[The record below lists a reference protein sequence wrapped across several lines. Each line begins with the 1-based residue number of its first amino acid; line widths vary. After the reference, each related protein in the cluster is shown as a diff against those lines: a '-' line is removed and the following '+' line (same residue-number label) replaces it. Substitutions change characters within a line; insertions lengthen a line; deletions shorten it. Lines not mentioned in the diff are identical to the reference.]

1 MMEESEMEESEMEES
16 EMEKSKKGEKKVY
29 SEEDM
34 IKCLMEEAGSIEE
47 AREKMDEYGYELVK
61 KDDGKK
67 SYDEK
72 SIEEEL
78 GMKRMMPKVSVIR
91 LSAARKAL
99 DGQGKK

>member
-1 MMEESEMEESEMEES
+1 MREESEMEESEMEEES
-16 EMEKSKKGEKKVY
+16 EKGEKKVY

-34 IKCLMEEAGSIEE
+34 IKCLMEEAGSVEE

-61 KDDGKK
+61 KDEGKK
-67 SYDEK
+67 SYDEE